1 MSRRLAA
8 KSLGSFT
15 GIQIPNYDRDRVSPG
30 ILHLGV
36 GGFHRAHQAV
46 YTEDILAE
54 DSSWGILGASLRS
67 ARVRERLQPQDFLY
81 GVCTRSGNSEH
92 FRAVGAIQ
100 DVLTL
105 PRHRD
110 QIIEAIASAGIRVIT
125 LTITEKGYC
134 HRLDGSL
141 DETHPDIAHDLS
153 NPGAEVS
160 APGVLVAGLQ
170 RRRQRDSGPITILSC
185 DNLAGN
191 GGVLRRV
198 VLGLADRIDPE
209 LADWCI
215 EQASFPSSMVDRIV
229 PATKDADLRRCEAV
243 TGMWDKGLVVCEAF
257 KQWIIEDQ
265 FAAERPPWD
274 RSGAT
279 FVRDVAPFEHTKLRL
294 LNATHSALAY
304 LGMLAGHE
312 FIHEAMEDVRLADFA
327 VELMDTEI
335 APLIDP
341 PSGLDLEAYM
351 SQILARFSNGAIA
364 YSTAQVATDGSKKL
378 RERIFPSILDRYKAG
393 LSSPLLCRVVAAWLK
408 CMRNPH
414 LAKQFTDPVLSLVQ
428 AQPESGLIRS
438 VATQTDLFG
447 ELGEYPEIIESIEQA
462 Y

>member
-1 MSRRLAA
+1 MSQRLAA

-54 DSSWGILGASLRS
+54 EPHWGILGASLRS
-67 ARVRERLQPQDFLY
+67 GRIRESLRPQGYLY
-81 GVCTRSGNSEH
+81 SVCTRSGDSEH
-92 FRAVGAIQ
+92 FRVVGAIQ

-105 PRHRD
+105 SRHRD

-141 DETHPDIAHDLS
+141 DETHPDIVRDLTT
-153 NPGAEVS
+153 PGAEVS

-191 GGVLRRV
+191 GRVLRRV
-198 VLGLADRIDPE
+198 VLGLADRIDPN

-215 EQASFPSSMVDRIV
+215 RQASFPSSMVDRIV
-229 PATKDADLRRCEAV
+229 PATKDIDRRRCEAV
-243 TGMWDKGLVVCEAF
+243 TGMRDEGLVVGEDF
-257 KQWIIEDQ
+257 KQWIIEDK

-274 RSGAT
+274 RSGAM
-279 FVRDVAPFEHTKLRL
+279 FVQDMVPFEQAKLRL

-304 LGMLAGHE
+304 LGMLAGHD
-312 FIHEAMEDVRLADFA
+312 FIHEAMDDVRLADFA
-327 VELMDTEI
+327 RELMDTEI
-335 APLIDP
+335 APLIDRL
-341 PSGLDLEAYM
+341 SGLDLEAYM

-408 CMRNPH
+408 CMRDPR